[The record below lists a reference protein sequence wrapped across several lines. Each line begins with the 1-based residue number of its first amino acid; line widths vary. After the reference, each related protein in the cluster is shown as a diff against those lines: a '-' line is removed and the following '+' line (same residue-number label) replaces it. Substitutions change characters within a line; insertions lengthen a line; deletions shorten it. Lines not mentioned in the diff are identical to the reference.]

1 MEKAIRR
8 LILIIFL
15 AGGLL
20 ISGCAAE
27 ETDPVLVDPTG
38 FVTYRHPT
46 GVFSLSMPPD
56 WVLSDTS
63 DAYALDVSFSL
74 PDTSLPVLNLF
85 VVSSTAL
92 GGNPSP
98 EALATFENTSEVA
111 TSFDGLVSMY
121 QSSYYRLSNEVYK
134 EIGREI
140 QPDGSLRIAFLI
152 DSVHGTS
159 QHNDFFQVA
168 GQYFIAV
175 RTRLPA
181 DPAQART
188 LSRVINTLSLNLTTG
203 WASTVANPEDTGP
216 RDLVGFAN
224 LNHWADSNG
233 GFVVV
238 GQVIN
243 HAPVPLEFVRVNIQ
257 LYDPAGEIL
266 IEQDNFVSSDLIMP
280 GEYAPFSIVFS
291 DGLPPDTV
299 RYDLEASARY
309 ADYATQTFYG
319 PENFAV
325 TSESTFDENG
335 LLVVSGQVRNEGNLT
350 ANLVKV
356 IVTIF
361 DEEQR
366 VAGTDTTLVDVQ
378 QLAPG
383 ETSTFDV
390 RFFELGGSA
399 NTFLVSVQGIIAE

>member
-1 MEKAIRR
+1 MKKAIRR
-8 LILIIFL
+8 LTLTLFL
-15 AGGLL
+15 ACSLL
-20 ISGCAAE
+20 MAGCAAE
-27 ETDPVLVDPTG
+27 ESEPVLVDPTG
-38 FVTYRHPT
+38 FVTYAHPT

-74 PDTSLPVLNLF
+74 PDTSLPVLNIY

-92 GGNPSP
+92 GANASP
-98 EALATFENTSEVA
+98 DALTAFENTGDVI
-111 TSFDGLVSMY
+111 TSFDGLVSLY
-121 QSSYYRLSNEVYK
+121 QSDFYRLTNEVYK

-152 DSVHGTS
+152 DSAHGTS

-168 GQYFIAV
+168 GQYFVAV

-181 DPAQART
+181 DPAQQRT
-188 LSRVINTLSLNLTTG
+188 LGRVINTLSFDLTTG
-203 WASTVANPEDTGP
+203 WASTVAHPEENSP
-216 RDLVGFAN
+216 HDLVGFAN

-243 HAPVPLEFVRVNIQ
+243 HAPEPLEFVRVNVQ
-257 LYDPAGEIL
+257 LYDAVGEVL
-266 IEQDNFVSSDLIMP
+266 TEQDNFVSSDLIMP

-291 DGLPPDTV
+291 DGLPPGTV

-325 TSESTFDENG
+325 TSEAGFDENG

-361 DEEQR
+361 DEDQR

-383 ETSTFDV
+383 DTSGFDV
-390 RFFELGGSA
+390 RFFELGGA
-399 NTFLVSVQGIIAE
+399 PNTFLVSVQGIIAE